1 MKRIRRFS
9 GPVPDLALYR
19 RQAGSRASWR
29 NYRRRRAGK
38 RRYAQLI
45 DGLAALQ
52 HGLCGYCEIELLRE
66 DRQVEHVN
74 PVSLQPSLQLSAGNM
89 IASCRGGASNHPAV
103 REDPQRFHLNQRSC
117 GQAKGGVSPSL
128 IRDPRILPAF
138 PSLTRVL
145 MDGRI
150 EADAPSCREMRI
162 PRSVVEKTIDVLNL
176 NVGRLQQARSDYRQ
190 LLVRQMDQYPSL
202 PARKAWAGR
211 VLLPGPNG
219 ALPKFFTTSRSFFG
233 PLGEQ
238 VLQRHPQRWI

>member
-1 MKRIRRFS
+1 MKRIRRFQ
-9 GPVPDLALYR
+9 GPVPGLGPYQQ
-19 RQAGSRASWR
+19 QAGANASWR

-45 DGLAALQ
+45 DGLASLQ
-52 HGLCGYCEIELLRE
+52 HGLCGYCEIDLLRE

-89 IASCRGGASNHPAV
+89 IASCTGGASNYSAV
-103 REDPQRFHLNQRSC
+103 RKNPQRFHLNQRSC
-117 GQAKGGVSPSL
+117 GQAKGNTSPAL
-128 IRDPRILPAF
+128 IRDPRTLPAF

-145 MDGRI
+145 VNGRI

-162 PRSVVEKTIDVLNL
+162 PRSIVENTISVLNL
-176 NVGRLQQARSDYRQ
+176 NVRRLRQARSDYRQ
-190 LLVRQMDQYPSL
+190 LLVQQMDQYPSL

-219 ALPKFFTTSRSFFG
+219 ALPKFFTTGRSFFG